1 MCCVFAAIKYCTE
14 PLEAFGHSIIAQD
27 LHFLP
32 NPSPSLL
39 ILNLITTSIMAE
51 IKPDVKHTEDD
62 VVTDHH
68 LLGMK
73 QMETS
78 HLLELTEEEKAIE
91 KKLVKRIDW
100 IILPL
105 ILTVYLLNWI
115 DRSVKSFSALSILN
129 AVDAVAEITM
139 PRPAWLDSRMI
150 ST

>member
-1 MCCVFAAIKYCTE
+1 
-14 PLEAFGHSIIAQD
+14 
-27 LHFLP
+27 
-32 NPSPSLL
+32 
-39 ILNLITTSIMAE
+39 MAE